1 MLKKLVLS
9 ALVCGLFVAPC
20 GGETLSRIAAVVN
33 DDIITTHQLQQR
45 LLTTGADSNDSRQ
58 QQQMLEA
65 MIAELLMQQRA
76 TDIGIEVSAEDID
89 QALSDVEVKNSISRE
104 QLGQAL
110 QAQGMTME
118 RYREQLSA
126 QILRYKLM
134 GHEVQSKVD
143 ITRQE
148 IRTYYQEHLDDFRQS
163 AHSRISRISFPIGAD
178 SVQAQQNAEIAL
190 RKLTEGKSV
199 DTILEEMSGRSQVE
213 GGDMGDFKPGE
224 LSPAFEQ
231 AISKL
236 QSGNHSEIIDLG
248 GSLHILKV
256 ENKTTGGVAD
266 LASVEEDI
274 RQQLRQK
281 KLDQKLEQWRTK
293 LKGEAYIDNRL

>member
-1 MLKKLVLS
+1 MLKKLILS
-9 ALVCGLFVAPC
+9 ALVTGCLVAPC
-20 GGETLSRIAAVVN
+20 GAETLSRIAAVVN
-33 DDIITTHQLQQR
+33 DDIITTHQLEQR
-45 LLTTGADSNDSRQ
+45 LISAGADSQNSQQ
-58 QQQMLEA
+58 QQQMLDV

-76 TDIGIEVSAEDID
+76 KDIGIEVNAEDID
-89 QALSDVEVKNSISRE
+89 QALDDVQAKNHINRD
-104 QLGQAL
+104 QLEQAL
-110 QAQGMTME
+110 IAQGLTMA
-118 RYREQLSA
+118 RYREQLSD

-148 IRTYYQEHLDDFRQS
+148 IRSYYQQHLADFRQA
-163 AHSRISRISFPIGAD
+163 AHSRISRISFPVGD
-178 SVQAQQNAEIAL
+178 DWDKAQQNAEIAL

-199 DTILEEMSGRSQVE
+199 DAILEEMSGRSQVE

-231 AISKL
+231 AIAKL
-236 QSGNHSEIIDLG
+236 QSGDHSEIIELG

-256 ENKTTGGVAD
+256 ENKTSGGVAD
-266 LASVEEDI
+266 LAAVEEDI
-274 RQQLRQK
+274 RQQLRQEKLDK
-281 KLDQKLEQWRTK
+281 KLDQWRTK

>member
-1 MLKKLVLS
+1 MLKKFVLS
-9 ALVCGLFVAPC
+9 AMIFGLCVAPC
-20 GGETLSRIAAVVN
+20 GAETLSRIAAVVN

-45 LLTTGADSNDSRQ
+45 LQAAGADSNNSQQ
-58 QQQMLEA
+58 QQQMLDA

-76 TDIGIEVSAEDID
+76 KEIGVEVSAEDID
-89 QALSDVEVKNSISRE
+89 QALKDVEAKNNINRE
-104 QLGQAL
+104 QLEQAL
-110 QAQGMTME
+110 LAQGLTME
-118 RYREQLSA
+118 RYREQLSD

-148 IRTYYQEHLDDFRQS
+148 IRTYYQQHLDEFRQS
-163 AHSRISRISFPIGAD
+163 AHSRISRISFPLGD
-178 SVQAQQNAEIAL
+178 TNAQQNAEIAL
-190 RKLTEGKSV
+190 RKLDEGKSV
-199 DTILEEMSGRSQVE
+199 DAILEEMSGRSQIE
-213 GGDMGDFKPGE
+213 GGDMGEFKPGE

-236 QSGNHSEIIDLG
+236 QSGEHSEIVELG
-248 GSLHILKV
+248 GTLHILV
-256 ENKTTGGVAD
+256 VDNKTSGGIAD
-266 LASVEEDI
+266 LANVEEDI
-274 RQQLRQK
+274 RQKLRQE

>member
-1 MLKKLVLS
+1 MLKKLLLCVLICTLFTVPS
-9 ALVCGLFVAPC
+9 AA
-20 GGETLSRIAAVVN
+20 ETLNRIAAVVN

-45 LLTTGADSNDSRQ
+45 LKDAGVDNNSQQ
-58 QQQMLEA
+58 QQQMLDA

-76 TDIGIEVSAEDID
+76 KDIGIEVSADDID
-89 QALSDVEVKNSISRE
+89 QALSDVENKNNITRD
-104 QLGQAL
+104 QLEQAL
-110 QAQGMTME
+110 LAQGLTME

-148 IRTYYQEHLDDFRQS
+148 IRNYYQQHLDEFRQS
-163 AHSRISRISFPIGAD
+163 AHSRISRISFPLGD
-178 SVQAQQNAEIAL
+178 DNAQQNAQIAL
-190 RKLTEGKSV
+190 RKLSEGKSV

-213 GGDMGDFKPGE
+213 GGDMGAFKPGE

-231 AISKL
+231 AISTL
-236 QSGNHSEIIDLG
+236 NSGEHSEIIELG

-256 ENKTTGGVAD
+256 EDKTSGGVAD

-274 RQQLRQK
+274 RQQLRQE

-293 LKGEAYIDNRL
+293 LKGEAYIDIRL